1 MKSNENIKFMTNNE
15 SFRKGQQITQEL
27 HEKSIET
34 FYIDDEDTKLFR
46 NKNNIIKFRAT
57 SMPKTSETLN
67 EEYLLLELFDLW
79 LIILK

>member
-15 SFRKGQQITQEL
+15 SLRKGQQITQEL